1 MKNNLR
7 QNKGIT
13 LIALVITIIVLLIL
27 AGVSIATLTGENGIL
42 TQAQSSKT
50 ANKKAEAEE
59 IFKLIAN
66 EWQIEKRANKNADL
80 GEFLEAKETEYGD
93 KLEVTGNEA
102 PYTLEYN
109 GEKVTIDNNGTL
121 TEVTNGGGNTVEK
134 WTQPYEIAGFTHI
147 AGTWDTG
154 YVIQDNDTKSEFVW
168 IPVGCTINGVTIN
181 LDRVFYD
188 DNLMT
193 NEWVEEINH
202 GQVKK
207 LESYLSSSY
216 GVSTKAEYWNLFS
229 EGADYI
235 ADFQASVAANGGF
248 YIGRYEASY
257 GDGGKVET
265 VVSSGTP
272 RSSSST
278 ALTDGML
285 WNCISQTDAIEKCNE
300 MYNGHESGI
309 KSRLVNSYA
318 WDTALKFINAV
329 EGKNVD
335 TDSSAWGNY
344 IASLA
349 NTGATSKAVACNI
362 YDMAGNLQE
371 LTTENITVKGTT
383 NAVDRG
389 GSYNLN
395 GANYPA
401 GFRSYNRS
409 TFTQHLGFR
418 PLLFK

>member
-168 IPVGCTINGVTIN
+168 IPVGATINGVTIN
-181 LDRVFYD
+181 LERVFYD
-188 DNLMT
+188 DNLYTDQWVSKMT
-193 NEWVEEINH
+193 N
-202 GQVKK
+202 G
-207 LESYLSSSY
+207 YSSSLDFFLSTN
-216 GVSTKAEYWNLFS
+216 GVSTKAELWEKFS
-229 EGADYI
+229 EEADYI
-235 ADFQASVAANGGF
+235 TDFQESVAANGGF

-257 GDGGKVET
+257 LKGKVAT
-265 VVSSGTP
+265 VVSTDTS
-272 RSSSST
+272 RSSYSST
-278 ALTDGML
+278 LTDGML
-285 WNCISQTDAIEKCNE
+285 WNYINQTDAIAKCNE
-300 MYNGHESGI
+300 MYNGHQSGI
-309 KSRLVNSYA
+309 KSKLVNGYA
-318 WDTALKFINAV
+318 WDTVLKFINAV
-329 EGKNVD
+329 EGKNID
-335 TDSSAWGNY
+335 TDSSAWGNHKSS
-344 IASLA
+344 IA
-349 NTGATSKAVACNI
+349 NTGTTSKAVACNI
-362 YDMAGNLQE
+362 YDIAGNLYE
-371 LTTENITVKGTT
+371 WTTEKYSTT
-383 NAVDRG
+383 NAVYRG
-389 GSYNLN
+389 GSYSSDGSL
-395 GANYPA
+395 
-401 GFRSYNRS
+401 
-409 TFTQHLGFR
+409 FTVGRRWYGDIVGKDGFR
-418 PLLFK
+418 PILFK

>member
-13 LIALVITIIVLLIL
+13 LIALIITIIVLLIL

-42 TQAQSSKT
+42 TQANNAKVKT
-50 ANKKAEAEE
+50 QEAEADE
-59 IFKLIAN
+59 IFKLIAI
-66 EWQIEKRANKNADL
+66 EWQIEERANKNADL
-80 GEFLEAKETEYGD
+80 GEFLTKKVTEYGD

-134 WTQPYEIAGFTHI
+134 WTKPYQIAGFTHI

-154 YVIQDNDTKSEFVW
+154 YVIQDNNTKSEFVW

-181 LDRVFYD
+181 LERVFYD
-188 DNLMT
+188 DNLIT
-193 NEWVEEINH
+193 DSWVSAYTGGGIKT
-202 GQVKK
+202 VD
-207 LESYLSSSY
+207 SYLSSSY
-216 GVSTKAEYWNLFS
+216 GVSTKAELWNLYS

-235 ADFQASVAANGGF
+235 ADFQESVAANGGF

-257 GDGGKVET
+257 LKGKVAT
-265 VVSSGTP
+265 VVSSDIS
-272 RSSSST
+272 RSSSSAT
-278 ALTDGML
+278 LTDGML
-285 WNCISQTDAIEKCNE
+285 WNYISQSDAIVKCNE

-309 KSRLVNSYA
+309 KSKLINSYA

-335 TDSSAWGNY
+335 TDSNAWGNY
-344 IASLA
+344 GLIT
-349 NTGATSKAVACNI
+349 NTGATSNAVACNI
-362 YDMAGNLQE
+362 YDMAGNLLE
-371 LTTENITVKGTT
+371 YTTENFNTSKVVT
-383 NAVDRG
+383 RG
-389 GSYNLN
+389 ATCGND
-395 GANYPA
+395 GPNYPA
-401 GFRSYNRS
+401 GIRYSITSTNNARSQYRIPSN
-409 TFTQHLGFR
+409 TF
-418 PLLFK
+418 

>member
-1 MKNNLR
+1 
-7 QNKGIT
+7 
-13 LIALVITIIVLLIL
+13 
-27 AGVSIATLTGENGIL
+27 
-42 TQAQSSKT
+42 
-50 ANKKAEAEE
+50 
-59 IFKLIAN
+59 
-66 EWQIEKRANKNADL
+66 
-80 GEFLEAKETEYGD
+80 
-93 KLEVTGNEA
+93 
-102 PYTLEYN
+102 
-109 GEKVTIDNNGTL
+109 
-121 TEVTNGGGNTVEK
+121 
-134 WTQPYEIAGFTHI
+134 
-147 AGTWDTG
+147 
-154 YVIQDNDTKSEFVW
+154 
-168 IPVGCTINGVTIN
+168 
-181 LDRVFYD
+181 
-188 DNLMT
+188 
-193 NEWVEEINH
+193 
-202 GQVKK
+202 
-207 LESYLSSSY
+207 
-216 GVSTKAEYWNLFS
+216 
-229 EGADYI
+229 
-235 ADFQASVAANGGF
+235 
-248 YIGRYEASY
+248 
-257 GDGGKVET
+257 
-265 VVSSGTP
+265 
-272 RSSSST
+272 
-278 ALTDGML
+278 
-285 WNCISQTDAIEKCNE
+285 